1 MRDKTMSNMPDF
13 EAGQLVNA
21 VTQLNKDVESLTKTM
36 AKLNDRLAAQELQ
49 LAKGKGMAAGV
60 IILAAA
66 LGGVSSYVMGKI

>member
-1 MRDKTMSNMPDF
+1 MSGMPDF

-36 AKLNDRLAAQELQ
+36 AKLNDRLAVQEIQ

-66 LGGVSSYVMGKI
+66 LGGVSSYVMGRI

>member
-1 MRDKTMSNMPDF
+1 MSNMPDF

-36 AKLNDRLAAQELQ
+36 AKLNDRLAAQEIQ

-60 IILAAA
+60 IVLAAG
-66 LGGVSSYVMGKI
+66 LGGISSYLMGRM

>member
-66 LGGVSSYVMGKI
+66 LGGVSSYVMGRI

>member
-1 MRDKTMSNMPDF
+1 MSNMPDF

-36 AKLNDRLAAQELQ
+36 AKLNDRLAVQEIQ

-60 IILAAA
+60 IVLAAV
-66 LGGVSSYVMGKI
+66 LGGVSSYLMGRM